1 MASNTENY
9 EFHWNQIESGAPEKE
24 PARQYYF
31 METAKGLLK
40 AKFEQDCASGEA
52 LERYGEEKLE
62 EMKREGYCGTCCVTT
77 FGCQMNAKDSEKLLG
92 ILESIGYQPVET
104 EDADLVLYNTCTVR
118 ENANKRL

>member
-52 LERYGEEKLE
+52 LEQYGEEKLE
-62 EMKREGYCGTCCVTT
+62 EMKREGSVSYTHLEEAG
-77 FGCQMNAKDSEKLLG
+77 EKAG
-92 ILESIGYQPVET
+92 RGV
-104 EDADLVLYNTCTVR
+104 
-118 ENANKRL
+118 

>member
-52 LERYGEEKLE
+52 LERYGEE
-62 EMKREGYCGTCCVTT
+62 
-77 FGCQMNAKDSEKLLG
+77 
-92 ILESIGYQPVET
+92 
-104 EDADLVLYNTCTVR
+104 
-118 ENANKRL
+118 